1 MKSKLLSILL
11 TFIVGII
18 FFYNF
23 NIYIGYLYFFCSLSL
38 IATLYLLRKRK
49 FIIISILILNFFL
62 AGILTN
68 YKIYNSKLLNFTNKN
83 VTIQGLVVEKMNTCG
98 TYGTYAMKV
107 LKIRHNNKTLSCSEK
122 ILLTLRGTQNIE
134 AGDFIEGSGKI
145 NEIEQGSNPKLF
157 DNKVYFQSKNILS
170 SITFNNNSY
179 TVLKNKNFNIKKITL
194 KYKKNALRAI
204 ENNLNEMNSSIMKS
218 IIFGDDTYLKS
229 QTLDKFRK
237 LGLSHILAVSGLHIG
252 ILSGF
257 IILLLKFIK
266 INIKVALLL
275 TLITVWLYGFVL
287 GYPVTVLRAF
297 IMLVIFVMSK
307 LIYKRYDI
315 INSLLFTAYI
325 LLLVNPI
332 QIYSIG
338 YQLSFII
345 VMSLSLF
352 SKNIENIL
360 ESRSK
365 LSKTFSALVAAQI
378 GLIPI
383 SIYHFNY
390 VSIFAIVSNLI
401 LVPFLTI
408 SLILSFILINISY
421 ISNIIVVYIGYVIEF
436 ILNIF
441 NHISSVMYNYLCFN
455 YYLVS
460 PTIIEI
466 IVYYLMFI
474 IAFKHIHFYKY
485 QKKIN
490 KVIIIYLFI
499 IAIST
504 NIINLKI
511 YELNINFI
519 DVGQGDCILVSANN
533 KNYIIDAGGPIFT
546 KYNIG
551 DKIVIPYLLKNG
563 IKNIDGIFIS
573 HYDKDHCSAVPLLIE
588 KLNVKKI
595 FVGYIDTNNDQ
606 CNDIIN
612 IANVKKLPIN
622 LIKKNS
628 KIKISK
634 DLEIFVLHPA
644 NNLINSDNNNS
655 LVLLLR
661 YYNYKILFTG
671 DIEAVIENNIIK
683 DYDIDINILKVAHHG
698 SKTSSTLEFI
708 QEMNPKFAVIS
719 VGKNTYGHPDK
730 AILER
735 YKKEGVKIFRTDED
749 GMIGV
754 KLTKNSIKI
763 TPHIR
768 NKHNIYEFVKAKYL
782 YLCYFIT
789 YLLFTMILIN
799 TAKKYIIVEVD
810 NNFK

>member
-11 TFIVGII
+11 TYIVGII
-18 FFYNF
+18 CFYNID
-23 NIYIGYLYFFCSLSL
+23 IYIGYLYLFCSLSL
-38 IATLYLLRKRK
+38 IVALYLLRKRK
-49 FIIISILILNFFL
+49 SIIISILILNFFL
-62 AGILTN
+62 AGLLTN
-68 YKIYNSKLLNFTNKN
+68 YKIYNSNLLNFANKN
-83 VTIQGLVVEKMNTCG
+83 VYIQGLVVEKMNTSD

-107 LKIRHNNKTLSCSEK
+107 LKISHNNKTLNCSEK
-122 ILLTLRGTQNIE
+122 ILLILKGSQNIE
-134 AGDFIEGSGKI
+134 VGDFIKGSGKI
-145 NEIEQGSNPKLF
+145 NEIMQGSNPKLF

-170 SITFNNNSY
+170 SITLNNNEY
-179 TVLKNKNFNIKKITL
+179 TVLKNKKFKFKKLTL
-194 KYKKNALRAI
+194 KYKKNAIRTI
-204 ENNLNEMNSSIMKS
+204 ESNLSEINSGIMKS
-218 IIFGDDTYLKS
+218 IMFGDDTYLKS

-257 IILLLKFIK
+257 VILLLKFIK
-266 INIKVALLL
+266 MNIKVSLLL
-275 TLITVWLYGFVL
+275 SLITVWLYGFLL
-287 GYPVTVLRAF
+287 GYPVTVVRAF
-297 IMLVIFVMSK
+297 IMLLIFVMSK
-307 LIYKRYDI
+307 LVYKRYDI
-315 INSLLFTAYI
+315 INSLLITAYI
-325 LLLVNPI
+325 LLLINPI

-352 SKNIENIL
+352 SKSIENIL

-421 ISNIIVVYIGYVIEF
+421 ISNIIVVYIGYVIEL

-441 NHISSVMYNYLCFN
+441 NYISKVMYNYLCFN
-455 YYLVS
+455 YYLIS
-460 PTIIEI
+460 PTITEI
-466 IVYYLMFI
+466 IVYYLMFL
-474 IAFKHIHFYKY
+474 IAFKHINFYKY

-504 NIINLKI
+504 NILNLNI
-511 YELNINFI
+511 SELNINFV

-551 DKIVIPYLLKNG
+551 DKIVIPYLLKKG

-588 KLNVKKI
+588 KLNVKRI
-595 FVGYIDTNNDQ
+595 FVGYIDINNDQ

-612 IANVKKLPIN
+612 IANVNKLPIN

-628 KIKISK
+628 KIKISN
-634 DLEIFVLHPA
+634 DIEIFVLNPD
-644 NNLINSDNNNS
+644 NNMTNSDNNNS

-661 YYNYKILFTG
+661 YYNFKILFTG
-671 DIEAVIENNIIK
+671 DIEEVIENNIIE
-683 DYDIDINILKVAHHG
+683 DYDIDIDLLKVAHHG
-698 SKTSSTLEFI
+698 SKTSSALEFI
-708 QEMNPKFAVIS
+708 EEMNPEFAVFS
-719 VGKNTYGHPDK
+719 VGKNNYGHPDK

-735 YKKEGVKIFRTDED
+735 YKKEDIKIFRTDED

-763 TPHIR
+763 IPHKR
-768 NKHNIYEFVKAKYL
+768 NKQNIYEFVKAKYI
-782 YLCYFIT
+782 YLCYFVT
-789 YLLFTMILIN
+789 YLLFTMMLIN
-799 TAKKYIIVEVD
+799 TAKKYIIVKV
-810 NNFK
+810 